1 MKPMI
6 TRLFYSDDLTPY
18 MDDDAR
24 LEEIS
29 KQRHEIL
36 EQIRE
41 ILPDEQKELVKKAEN
56 LNNEIFSI
64 EAEKSFYIG
73 FRTAAKIFNEAF
85 LSDK

>member
-6 TRLFYSDDLTPY
+6 TKLFYSDDLTPY

-41 ILPDEQKELVKKAEN
+41 ILPDEQKELVKKAED

-64 EAEKSFYIG
+64 EVEKSFYIG
-73 FRTAAKIFNEAF
+73 FRTAARSSKRHF
-85 LSDK
+85 